1 MAFGILPKFS
11 SIPAANDV
19 EMNWG
24 LPNANRSINNIGTT
38 GSEFSDLLKL
48 LSAEPLL
55 FGARKK
61 VWVDLP
67 NVSTARWLYE
77 DE

>member
-24 LPNANRSINNIGTT
+24 LSNANRSINNIGTT
-38 GSEFSDLLKL
+38 CSEFSDLLKL

-61 VWVDLP
+61 GLGRLTQCFNSEMVI
-67 NVSTARWLYE
+67 RG
-77 DE
+77 